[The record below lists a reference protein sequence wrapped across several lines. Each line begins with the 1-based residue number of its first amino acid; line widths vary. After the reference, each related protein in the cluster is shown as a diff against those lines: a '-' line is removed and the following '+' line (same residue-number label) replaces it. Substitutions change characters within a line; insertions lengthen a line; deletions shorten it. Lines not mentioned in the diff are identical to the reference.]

1 MYVPAWPG
9 LSPGHFIRPPSA
21 QEPPFPLQAPNKTYF
36 YRARNAI
43 YHLFRTLRIQHGE
56 TVLVPAYH
64 SGNEVWAMRAAGAST
79 RFYSIHRNLE
89 PDLDELARLAK
100 SENAR
105 ALFVIH
111 FLGWPQPMKE
121 LAALC
126 RERGMILIE
135 DCALSLLSQPGGQ
148 PLGSWGD
155 YAIFCLYKT
164 LPVPNGG
171 LLVQNGP
178 VAGPLTALEL
188 KSCGLASV
196 AGRIA
201 ELMLEWMR
209 SRSDGAGAM
218 LTGLKRL
225 VGRTLSALR
234 LERLPV
240 GDIGFDPASVNV
252 GMSPLGLALLK
263 RCDYEEIRRRRR
275 NNFLFLYQQLGGKV
289 AVLREELE
297 EGVCPLFFPL
307 LVPDKAAAARALW
320 DRGITAVEFWNSGDP
335 EATRDAFPE
344 AHFLR
349 DHVLELPIHQDI
361 TPSQLEYMADQ
372 VLSLKRLV

>member
-1 MYVPAWPG
+1 MYIPAWPG
-9 LSPGHFIRPPSA
+9 LSPGQFFQPPSTK
-21 QEPPFPLQAPNKTYF
+21 EPPFPLKASNRTYF

-43 YHLFRTLRIQHGE
+43 YHLFRALQYQNGE

-64 SGNEVWAMRAAGAST
+64 SGNEVWAIRAAGAST

-121 LAALC
+121 LTAFC

-148 PLGSWGD
+148 PLGTWGD

-164 LPVPNGG
+164 LAVPNGG
-171 LLVQNGP
+171 LLVQNRDVLPDLG
-178 VAGPLTALEL
+178 GLEL

-196 AGRIA
+196 AGRTA

-209 SRSDGAGAM
+209 SRSDRAGAVLM
-218 LTGLKRL
+218 GLKRV
-225 VGRTLSALR
+225 VGRILSALR

-252 GMSPLGLALLK
+252 GMSSLCRGLLK
-263 RCDYEEIRRRRR
+263 CCDYEEIRRRRR
-275 NNFLFLYQQLGGKV
+275 SNFLYLLGRLAGKV
-289 AVLREELE
+289 PVLREELGG
-297 EGVCPLFFPL
+297 GVCPLFFPL
-307 LVPDKAAAARALW
+307 LVPDKRSTARALW
-320 DRGITAVEFWNSGDP
+320 ERGITAVEFWNSGDP